1 MSRLLDTLNDKDLA
15 LFKIKEAKKNEII
28 FHEGEKCE
36 TVGILKEGLITICSY
51 TFEGKEIVFNTVK
64 PGMMFGNNLL
74 FSNERA
80 YKGDVKAVYDSK
92 IYLIN
97 EKSLLSLCAQ
107 NISFLKEYLTL
118 SSNAAVNLNER
129 IKTLS
134 FGSLKERLSYML
146 FLHNGILPY
155 QSLSHLAKEL
165 NVERETLSR
174 YLSQQISFGN
184 LKKENNTLTDLTK
197 KRRQ

>member
-1 MSRLLDTLNDKDLA
+1 MSHLFDTLNDKDLA
-15 LFKIKEAKKNEII
+15 LFKIREAEKNEVI
-28 FHEGEKCE
+28 FREGEKCE
-36 TVGILKEGLITICSY
+36 YIGIVKEGTLIISSY
-51 TFEGKEIVFNTVK
+51 TFEGKEIIFNTIR

-74 FSNERA
+74 FSNENT

-97 EKSLLSLCAQ
+97 EKNLLSLCTK

-118 SSNAAVNLNER
+118 SSTAAVNLNER
-129 IKTLS
+129 IKILS

-146 FLHNGILPY
+146 FLHNGILSY
-155 QSLSHLAKEL
+155 QSISHLAKEL

-174 YLSQQISFGN
+174 YLSQQISLGK
-184 LKKENNTLTDLTK
+184 LRKDNNRLIDLT
-197 KRRQ
+197 